1 MTRKKNSETITENI
15 FRTFYGASTFIE
27 KSAIP
32 SAYGFTSKRGTDYA
46 GYPDFFRL
54 EEDYCIVVEAK
65 ATDHIAAQEEVQHY
79 IVNNK
84 VCKDVIG
91 IAISGQSTED
101 IKITYYL
108 KVKGKTEISVFPQ
121 ENTFMSLSAI
131 KKQYTKTKY
140 GESVTTEALIA
151 VSYCCILLLY
161 LKVLTKGLITKIK
174 FVIPTAVCSFLG

>member
-32 SAYGFTSKRGTDYA
+32 SAYGFTSKSGTDYA

-54 EEDYCIVVEAK
+54 EENYCIVVEAK
-65 ATDHIAAQEEVQHY
+65 ATDHIAAQKELQY
-79 IVNNK
+79 YLVNNK

-91 IAISGQSTED
+91 IAISGQSTEN

-131 KKQYTKTKY
+131 KKK
-140 GESVTTEALIA
+140 
-151 VSYCCILLLY
+151 
-161 LKVLTKGLITKIK
+161 
-174 FVIPTAVCSFLG
+174 